1 MINRTTDFRKES
13 NSLQNSFVK
22 FNYQNLKPMRKIVY
36 SLMTIAL
43 LTSCSKLKKDAQTL
57 ADLKCLSMAT
67 YGDKQDKYEKQID
80 LIVSKYTGEDLVKLE
95 KTATDILNKT
105 CTYKIE
111 NDKENAEAEKELKE
125 RLENI
130 RARKAAKNSATN
142 MDELLDDYESYVDQ
156 YIKMYKKA
164 MNGDVSAMSE
174 YPALMEKAQ
183 NFEESV
189 NEAERGGRLTTEQIK
204 RMNSINM
211 KMIDAM
217 PDTSNIPDMSGY

>member
-1 MINRTTDFRKES
+1 MK
-13 NSLQNSFVK
+13 
-22 FNYQNLKPMRKIVY
+22 KIIY
-36 SLMTIAL
+36 SILVIGL
-43 LTSCSKLKKDAQTL
+43 LTSCGKSVEKDAQTIANFL
-57 ADLKCLSMAT
+57 CLKLNADKNKKKREYS
-67 YGDKQDKYEKQID
+67 GEIDKIIAQY
-80 LIVSKYTGEDLVKLE
+80 SGEDRANLE
-95 KTATDILNKT
+95 IMA
-105 CTYKIE
+105 
-111 NDKENAEAEKELKE
+111 KELFEKKCQTKSNNNDSTSSSNTDDYS
-125 RLENI
+125 ENT
-130 RARKAAKNSATN
+130 NSATN
-142 MDELLDDYESYVDQ
+142 MDKLLDDYESYVDQ

>member
-1 MINRTTDFRKES
+1 MK
-13 NSLQNSFVK
+13 
-22 FNYQNLKPMRKIVY
+22 KIIY
-36 SLMTIAL
+36 SILVIGL
-43 LTSCSKLKKDAQTL
+43 LTSCGKSVEKDAQTIANFL
-57 ADLKCLSMAT
+57 CLKLNADKNKKKREYSEEI
-67 YGDKQDKYEKQID
+67 DKIIAQY
-80 LIVSKYTGEDLVKLE
+80 SGEDRANLE
-95 KTATDILNKT
+95 IMA
-105 CTYKIE
+105 
-111 NDKENAEAEKELKE
+111 KELFEKKCQTKSNNNDSTSSSNTDDYS
-125 RLENI
+125 ENT
-130 RARKAAKNSATN
+130 NSATN

-183 NFEESV
+183 NFEKSV